1 MDRAT
6 GIVELALQRVSGGNG
21 AATMTP
27 LRVLQVNGLFT
38 GGGIDNQTIELCA
51 GLGEL
56 GDDVTLAI
64 PAGSALEP
72 RARHLGAQIETL
84 PAKSW
89 LKLAMIRRL
98 ARLIRSR
105 RAQIIHVHQ
114 GRDYWPGI
122 FAARL
127 AGRGTRV
134 GVTRHLMPRPR
145 LLSRWLLL
153 SMSDV
158 IAVSGAALAVL
169 QRELRGPAARL
180 RQISGGI
187 AVNAFQPARAPP
199 PKNFR
204 PHQTCPPNPPPVP
217 R

>member
-38 GGGIDNQTIELCA
+38 GGGIDNQTS
-51 GLGEL
+51 EL

-72 RARHLGAQIETL
+72 RVRHSGAQIETF
-84 PAKSW
+84 PARSW

-122 FAARL
+122 LAARL
-127 AGRGTRV
+127 
-134 GVTRHLMPRPR
+134 
-145 LLSRWLLL
+145 
-153 SMSDV
+153 
-158 IAVSGAALAVL
+158 
-169 QRELRGPAARL
+169 
-180 RQISGGI
+180 
-187 AVNAFQPARAPP
+187 
-199 PKNFR
+199 
-204 PHQTCPPNPPPVP
+204 
-217 R
+217 